1 MIFPCTYDAT
11 TTRED
16 FVRLLRRAAG
26 EKAFLEVG
34 EEFRG
39 KGWLVRLTP
48 IPPLEIGLVRL
59 ERHRVE
65 IEFDGLTTAEQDL
78 FMQRFTLY
86 YLRGGG

>member
-1 MIFPCTYDAT
+1 MIFPRTHDAT

-16 FVRLLRRAAG
+16 FVRLLRRATG
-26 EKAFLEVG
+26 EKALLEV
-34 EEFRG
+34 EEGFRG

-65 IEFDGLTTAEQDL
+65 IEFDGLTTAEQDR
-78 FMQRFTLY
+78 FMRRFTLY
-86 YLRGGG
+86 FQRGGG